1 MGATDRRTGIWPVS
15 LEEIEATVAAHLG
28 PGRVAGNKEEPCFSR
43 QISMY
48 LAKHV
53 GGWSTPR
60 IGKFYNG
67 RHHTTVLHAIRK
79 VEQLRSGDD
88 SIDALVEMLT
98 AALNPQMGVP
108 SREHAHP
115 KLRAIMIEAVTDR
128 VLDQLGRTTT
138 PTRCCRCGRRPEKQ
152 FGLG

>member
-1 MGATDRRTGIWPVS
+1 
-15 LEEIEATVAAHLG
+15 
-28 PGRVAGNKEEPCFSR
+28 
-43 QISMY
+43 MY

-79 VEQLRSGDD
+79 VEQLRSADD

-98 AALNPQMGVP
+98 VALNPEMGAPAQERV
-108 SREHAHP
+108 HP
-115 KLRAIMIEAVTDR
+115 KWRSIMIDLWPLGYWISWAEAYRARIFVRVRSINRRADR
-128 VLDQLGRTTT
+128 ISRFTNSKHV
-138 PTRCCRCGRRPEKQ
+138 CCCVDI
-152 FGLG
+152 